1 MFAFSLL
8 DVEATCGTTLD
19 LSKLGKTTKREERSE
34 VRSAKRTEKRGEGRE
49 KIEKN
54 VEASNL
60 KISA

>member
-1 MFAFSLL
+1 M
-8 DVEATCGTTLD
+8 D
-19 LSKLGKTTKREERSE
+19 LSKLGKPKKREERSE

-60 KISA
+60 KISAETIIRMSSQTSGV